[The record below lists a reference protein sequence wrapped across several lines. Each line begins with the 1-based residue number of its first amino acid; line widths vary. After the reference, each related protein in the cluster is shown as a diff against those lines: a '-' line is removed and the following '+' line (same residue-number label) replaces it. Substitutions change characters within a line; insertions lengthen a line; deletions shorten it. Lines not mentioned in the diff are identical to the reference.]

1 VVRAMVWAEV
11 MNVMQGSVGRELTDE
26 STSNMPRG
34 IVLPY
39 GFTAAQTVRAMSA
52 PRFPAPRLTLN

>member
-1 VVRAMVWAEV
+1 MVWAEV

-39 GFTAAQTVRAMSA
+39 GFTAWRTARAMSK
-52 PRFPAPRLTLN
+52 PRFPAAGLTFP